1 MRIAINTLSMRREL
15 FGMGNYIKYLLLSLS
30 KVDQDN
36 EYLVFASGENAHHLK
51 ELGSNF
57 RIEYAPRNRALR
69 LPWEQTFLPLKLK
82 KERIDAYHGLTVV
95 APLVKTCR
103 QVVSILDMTVYLTPE
118 RHSLL
123 KRAYFRAMIP
133 QMARRSDK
141 VIAISESTKRD
152 LVSLLGIKE
161 EKICVTHLGVDKRFR
176 PVIEEQELSRVRQK
190 YDLPPKYVLYVGL
203 IEPRKNLEALVD
215 AYHADS
221 LHTEYALVLAGK
233 LGWGYAPLLKKIAN
247 SHLRNRIRMPGYV
260 VDADLPALYSSA
272 TVVVYPSLYE
282 GFGLPVLEAMAC
294 GGAVIT
300 SNVSS
305 LPEVA
310 GDAAVLIDPH
320 DVGSL
325 TLALQNVLRDRQLR
339 ESLSQRARLRAQLF
353 TWERMAKKTLDVYKK
368 TAECG

>member
-1 MRIAINTLSMRREL
+1 L
-15 FGMGNYIKYLLLSLS
+15 
-30 KVDQDN
+30 
-36 EYLVFASGENAHHLK
+36 
-51 ELGSNF
+51 
-57 RIEYAPRNRALR
+57 
-69 LPWEQTFLPLKLK
+69 
-82 KERIDAYHGLTVV
+82 
-95 APLVKTCR
+95 KTC
-103 QVVSILDMTVYLTPE
+103 QHVVSILDMTVYLTPE

-133 QMARRSDK
+133 QMARRSEK

-152 LVSLLGIKE
+152 LVSLLGIRE

-176 PVIEEQELSRVRQK
+176 PVTDEQELIRVRKK
-190 YDLPPKYVLYVGL
+190 YNLPAKYILYVGL

-221 LHTEYALVLAGK
+221 LHDEYALVLAGN

-247 SHLRNRIRMPGYV
+247 SHLRNRIQMPGYV
-260 VDADLPALYSSA
+260 ADADLPALYSSA

-310 GDAAVLIDPH
+310 GDAAVLIDPN
-320 DVGSL
+320 DAGEL
-325 TLALQNVLRDRQLR
+325 TVALQSVLRDRQLR

-353 TWERMAKKTLDVYKK
+353 SWERTAAKTLDVYKK
-368 TAECG
+368 TAGFGSC